1 MTDTPLSPADR
12 RALELRA
19 LARLE
24 LTRRQQETR
33 WKTDPWAWLT
43 ECCWTEDPDSHQ
55 FLPFPG
61 NQLWAQYL
69 KFVVD
74 LYLDPDAHLVII
86 PKARQMFLSWLSIG
100 LRVWKAAKFPHELIY
115 FDALK
120 LGLNPHEPGSA
131 LDMLRRAKIILERM
145 TVDRIPW
152 REHRTYLEFPET
164 RSRIVAVGSGA
175 DQLRGVTPTDILMDE
190 CAFWPEAEATFMAAR
205 PAVHSG
211 KIWLVSTVEHGS
223 FFSDMRHDRTGYGKP
238 DPNAQLLVR
247 TPVPLA
253 EGVLAYRNPRNR
265 AHVLEIWPHANP
277 LKRTAEWREGA
288 SAGMS
293 AAAWRREQELDDTNV
308 LSGTPVFEG
317 VYDEAHHTRPA
328 PLRVDP
334 KRPMLRAWD
343 WGFRHPVC
351 VVGQLYESTQLRLFA
366 AYMGT
371 NIDLEP
377 FAALCLRRCRER
389 WPSAAWQDAGDFAGN
404 QRKGVGL
411 TEVDLLNL
419 KFGLQVRTRYLTEKE
434 PLAWLRRLM
443 MSSFRP
449 GEPNFLIEVNP
460 DTEEL
465 RRAMRGGYTL
475 GKDGKPA
482 NDGFFEHLGD
492 AVKYLVN
499 FEHDGTLYE
508 RELDRVATADLVPEK
523 QYDATW

>member
-1 MTDTPLSPADR
+1 
-12 RALELRA
+12 
-19 LARLE
+19 
-24 LTRRQQETR
+24 
-33 WKTDPWAWLT
+33 
-43 ECCWTEDPDSHQ
+43 
-55 FLPFPG
+55 
-61 NQLWAQYL
+61 
-69 KFVVD
+69 
-74 LYLDPDAHLVII
+74 
-86 PKARQMFLSWLSIG
+86 
-100 LRVWKAAKFPHELIY
+100 
-115 FDALK
+115 
-120 LGLNPHEPGSA
+120 
-131 LDMLRRAKIILERM
+131 MLRRARIILNRLRG
-145 TVDRIPW
+145 DRVVW
-152 REHRTYLEFPET
+152 RDHRTYLEFPET

-223 FFSDMRHDRTGYGKP
+223 FFSDMRHDRTGFGKP
-238 DPNAQLLVR
+238 DPNAPVLTR
-247 TPVPLA
+247 TPIPLA
-253 EGVLAYRNPRNR
+253 TGVLSYRNTRNR
-265 AHVLEIWPHANP
+265 ARVLEIWPHANP
-277 LKRTAEWREGA
+277 QKRTAAWREGA

-308 LSGTPVFEG
+308 LAGTPVFEG
-317 VYDEAHHTRPA
+317 VYDEALHTRQA
-328 PLRVDP
+328 PLRTDP
-334 KRPMLRAWD
+334 RRPMLRSWD

-366 AYMGT
+366 AYMGD
-371 NIDLEP
+371 NVDLEP
-377 FAALCLRRCRER
+377 FAQACLRKCRER
-389 WPSAAWQDAGDFAGN
+389 WPEATFQDAGDFAGN
-404 QRKGVGL
+404 QRKGIGL

-460 DTEEL
+460 ETEEL

-492 AVKYLVN
+492 AAKYLVN
-499 FEHDGTLYE
+499 FEHDGTQYE
-508 RELDRVATADLVPEK
+508 RDLDRVAVADLLPEK
-523 QYDATW
+523 HYDTTW